1 MQVEK
6 FYYDNKI
13 VRNFAFA
20 TIIWGTIGMLMGVW
34 VALLMVF
41 PQLNF
46 SGIAVGKESI
56 GLSFGR
62 LRPLHTN
69 AVIFAFVGNGIF
81 MGYYYSLQRLLKT
94 RMASDLLSKIH
105 FWGWQLIILAAVITI
120 PLGMTTGKEY
130 AELEFPIDIAITL
143 VWVVFGYNM
152 FWTILKRRE
161 RHLAI

>member
-81 MGYYYSLQRLLKT
+81 MGYYYGT
-94 RMASDLLSKIH
+94 FFSKY
-105 FWGWQLIILAAVITI
+105 LV
-120 PLGMTTGKEY
+120 
-130 AELEFPIDIAITL
+130 PI
-143 VWVVFGYNM
+143 
-152 FWTILKRRE
+152 
-161 RHLAI
+161 